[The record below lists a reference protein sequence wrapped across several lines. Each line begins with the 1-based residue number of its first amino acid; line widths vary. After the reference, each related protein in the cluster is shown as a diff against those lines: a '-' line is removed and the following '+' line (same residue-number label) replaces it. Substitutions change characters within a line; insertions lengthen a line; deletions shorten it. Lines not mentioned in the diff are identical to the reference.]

1 MSILLLAAL
10 ESSDNSAGNTDL
22 TQAQVLLKQMV
33 LDSVT
38 SLNTRR
44 SYALTLDE
52 LFAFSAGRPLTRA
65 LLQEWKASMD
75 VLAPSTI
82 NVKLSAVRSLVGEAR
97 RNGLISA
104 EDAANLSD
112 IPNVRQRGNRLG
124 SWLTRERAKELLQV
138 PDR

>member
-1 MSILLLAAL
+1 
-10 ESSDNSAGNTDL
+10 
-22 TQAQVLLKQMV
+22 MV

-38 SLNTRR
+38 SPNTRR
-44 SYALTLDE
+44 SYSLTLNE
-52 LFAFSAGRPLTRA
+52 LFAFSVGRPLSHA

-82 NVKLSAVRSLVGEAR
+82 NVKLSAARRLVGEAR

-112 IPNVRQRGNRLG
+112 IPNVRQRGNRL
-124 SWLTRERAKELLQV
+124 
-138 PDR
+138 

>member
-52 LFAFSAGRPLTRA
+52 LFAFSAGRSLTRA
-65 LLQEWKASMD
+65 LLHEWKSLDGWAGAIDCQCKAFS
-75 VLAPSTI
+75 
-82 NVKLSAVRSLVGEAR
+82 RSETCREAR

-124 SWLTRERAKELLQV
+124 NWLTRERAKELLQV